1 MTYHCP
7 NCGKEVGFGESICPN
22 CKSDVTSM
30 WEQVT
35 SPKKSTPKVTPGLGG
50 MDGNQASPFPAP
62 SSNTNSPF
70 PPPASSNP
78 TPFPSPSGMAS
89 SPFPSAPAPSDSPFP
104 SAPSAPAPSAP
115 APSDSPFPPA
125 PSVSDGPAPFPPVQ
139 ESQPFPLATAP
150 AGPFLDIPRI
160 GGKLYITENPLRI
173 GRDEIQG
180 VAKKALPDL
189 NAYKN
194 ISRKRADSEHF
205 IIHTV
210 GNQYTIEDIHST
222 NGTYLGTTKLGLGVP
237 PQPLK
242 NGDKIIIP
250 IEEYGKM
257 VQLEVFFKL
266 Q

>member
-1 MTYHCP
+1 
-7 NCGKEVGFGESICPN
+7 
-22 CKSDVTSM
+22 M

-35 SPKKSTPKVTPGLGG
+35 SPKKSTPKVTPGVGG
-50 MDGNQASPFPAP
+50 MEGNPATPFPAP
-62 SSNTNSPF
+62 SSNGNSPF
-70 PPPASSNP
+70 PTPASDNS
-78 TPFPSPSGMAS
+78 TPFPAPSGIANP
-89 SPFPSAPAPSDSPFP
+89 PFPSAPTS
-104 SAPSAPAPSAP
+104 
-115 APSDSPFPPA
+115 SDSPFPPA
-125 PSVSDGPAPFPPVQ
+125 PSIASSPFPSADTGANEPAPFPPVQ
-139 ESQPFPLATAP
+139 ESQPFPSATGTP
-150 AGPFLDIPRI
+150 VTTGPFLDIPRI

-180 VAKKALPDL
+180 VATKALPDL

-205 IIHTV
+205 IIRSE

-257 VQLEVFFKL
+257 VQLEIFFKN

>member
-7 NCGKEVGFGESICPN
+7 NCGKEVGFGESICPH

-30 WEQVT
+30 WEQVS
-35 SPKKSTPKVTPGLGG
+35 SPKKSTPKVTPGLGR
-50 MDGNQASPFPAP
+50 MDGDQASPFPAP
-62 SSNTNSPF
+62 SSNGNNPF
-70 PPPASSNP
+70 PTPAPANS
-78 TPFPSPSGMAS
+78 TPFPSPSGMES
-89 SPFPSAPAPSDSPFP
+89 SPFPSAPAS
-104 SAPSAPAPSAP
+104 
-115 APSDSPFPPA
+115 SDSPFPPA
-125 PSVSDGPAPFPPVQ
+125 PSIANSPFPSADNGTNEPAPFPPVQ
-139 ESQPFPLATAP
+139 DSQPFPSATGTP
-150 AGPFLDIPRI
+150 MQVTTTGPFLEIPRI

-180 VAKKALPDL
+180 VATKALPDL

-205 IIHTV
+205 IIHTLE
-210 GNQYTIEDIHST
+210 NQYTIEDIHST

-242 NGDKIIIP
+242 SGDKIIIP
-250 IEEYGKM
+250 LEEFGKM
-257 VQLEVFFKL
+257 VSLELFFNL

>member
-35 SPKKSTPKVTPGLGG
+35 SPKKSTPKVTPGVGG
-50 MDGNQASPFPAP
+50 MEGNPATPFPAP
-62 SSNTNSPF
+62 SSNGNSPF
-70 PPPASSNP
+70 PTPASDNS
-78 TPFPSPSGMAS
+78 TPFPAPSGIANP
-89 SPFPSAPAPSDSPFP
+89 PFPSAPTS
-104 SAPSAPAPSAP
+104 
-115 APSDSPFPPA
+115 SDSPFPPA
-125 PSVSDGPAPFPPVQ
+125 PSIASSPFPSADTGANEPAPFPPVQ
-139 ESQPFPLATAP
+139 ESQPFPSATGTP
-150 AGPFLDIPRI
+150 VTTGPFLDIPRI

-180 VAKKALPDL
+180 VATKALPDL

-205 IIHTV
+205 IIRSE

-257 VQLEVFFKL
+257 VQLEIFFKN